1 MSDAPTSA
9 VDRLDLKAA
18 AAAGW
23 DSAEVEWEAK
33 QERAAALALEG
44 GLAEATEIWRP
55 ALALARDSFDRSD
68 PRLGTSLA
76 NLAYGL
82 REAGDPS
89 SATPLFQEAKRCWDA
104 SWTWVNQLRIE
115 PRARSSLYHL
125 RMELRHREQYEAN
138 ARKRLEAFAAE
149 ARNAV
154 TALAEGGPPPAR
166 GFQRWRSE
174 KPPLFNDPRKLL
186 AACLLL
192 ATHSAEE
199 KEKEPKA

>member
-18 AAAGW
+18 LAAGW
-23 DSAEVEWEAK
+23 DSAEIEWETH
-33 QERAAALALEG
+33 QERAAELAQAGNLEAAIPHWRHALA
-44 GLAEATEIWRP
+44 I
-55 ALALARDSFDRSD
+55 ARDSFGPGD

-82 REAGDPS
+82 RETGED
-89 SATPLFQEAKRCWDA
+89 SAAVPLFEEAKRSWDA
-104 SWTWVNQLRIE
+104 SWNWINQLRIT

-125 RMELRHREQYEAN
+125 RMELRHRDQYEAN
-138 ARKRLEAFAAE
+138 IRKRLEAFATE
-149 ARNAV
+149 ARAAV
-154 TALAEGGPPPAR
+154 DSLAAGGAAPSR
-166 GFQRWRSE
+166 TYRRWYSE

-192 ATHSAEE
+192 VSAAAPEDGHS
-199 KEKEPKA
+199 